1 MAIPHNSLFAPML
14 PFPAV
19 SGGPVLHAI
28 GMSAGPVTINADAK
42 TLTLHNLKPVATF
55 FWVQTF
61 PLKIYAPAILPM
73 MAVYVS
79 LAMEV
84 MGTWAPSGTTRTHA
98 FY

>member
-1 MAIPHNSLFAPML
+1 M
-14 PFPAV
+14 
-19 SGGPVLHAI
+19 
-28 GMSAGPVTINADAK
+28 
-42 TLTLHNLKPVATF
+42 KPIATF

-84 MGTWAPSGTTRTHA
+84 MGMRSHARTLPLTSRLLMLKSH
-98 FY
+98 YRRHHCNQ